1 MSTSPARLTANAA
14 NSQHSTGP
22 QTQQGKVLSSQN
34 ACKHGL
40 SAREVI
46 IAPGEHEEFQQL
58 LADFKAEIKPQGVIQ
73 QSLFDDLVAAA
84 WNLRRARRMEA
95 ELCSGMEYRALLN
108 ADDLQNKL
116 DRLARHKTRI
126 ERTFHR
132 CLKELKVQQTN
143 AFLQITLPRPIR
155 ESISPLASANEIT
168 KRTQYLDQHD
178 PFGARILRKN
188 LSEPRAS
195 ATGAS
200 NSAEEFEDMPG

>member
-1 MSTSPARLTANAA
+1 MATSAARLTANAA

-22 QTQQGKVLSSQN
+22 RTEAGKARSSQN

-46 IAPGEHEEFQQL
+46 IAPDEHQEFQQL
-58 LADFKAEIKPQGVIQ
+58 LADFQAEIKPYGAIQ
-73 QSLFDDLVAAA
+73 QSLFDELVAAA

-95 ELCSGMEYRALLN
+95 ELCTGMEYRDVLAS
-108 ADDLQNKL
+108 DDLQTKL

-132 CLKELKVQQTN
+132 CLKELKAQQTN
-143 AFLQITLPRPIR
+143 AFLQISLPRPIR
-155 ESISPLASANEIT
+155 QNITPLASANEIT

-178 PFGARILRKN
+178 PIGARILRKN
-188 LSEPRAS
+188 LSELQAS

-200 NSAEEFEDMPG
+200 NSAEGRGDIPG